1 MTDLVSGFSKDL
13 IDRMETKLNF
23 KVKHFYPMNEK
34 WGGYD
39 PETNEAT
46 GASIY
51 NLFSDISQVD
61 SFSSKK

>member
-1 MTDLVSGFSKDL
+1 MYVYLFFQVTDLVSGFSKDL

-46 GASIY
+46 GVSIF
-51 NLFSDISQVD
+51 NRF
-61 SFSSKK
+61 F